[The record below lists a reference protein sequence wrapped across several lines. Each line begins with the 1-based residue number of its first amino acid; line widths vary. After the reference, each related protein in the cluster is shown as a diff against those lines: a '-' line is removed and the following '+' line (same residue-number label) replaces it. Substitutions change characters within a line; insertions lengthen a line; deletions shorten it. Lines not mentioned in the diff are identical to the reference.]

1 MTANE
6 RTGFPGKISGKIN
19 RARNKHFHITPQQI
33 NAARIVREFPV
44 DLNNKVEP
52 NEEKEK

>member
-1 MTANE
+1 MTVNN
-6 RTGFPGKISGKIN
+6 RSGFPSKVSGRIGRPK
-19 RARNKHFHITPQQI
+19 NKHFHITPQQI

-44 DLNNKVEP
+44 DLNNEIET

>member
-1 MTANE
+1 MTVNN
-6 RTGFPGKISGKIN
+6 RSGFPCKITGKIG

-44 DLNNKVEP
+44 DLNV
-52 NEEKEK
+52 EKEK

>member
-1 MTANE
+1 MTAND
-6 RTGFPGKISGKIN
+6 RTRFPGKISGKIG

-44 DLNNKVEP
+44 DLNNEVEL
-52 NEEKEK
+52 NEEKEE